1 MLAFLAV
8 LFIALTVYI
17 YIGGEQ
23 AEGFVASDKLNIPTN
38 VVKPTAAPGGA
49 AGPRPAQLPGP
60 LMAGPYE
67 QIARNTP
74 IPYQDPALLKTNRA
88 RVLQALEAVKGFLA
102 FEAQEI
108 QDSSD
113 PSIQLPLT
121 TARGDFATL
130 EDQARVLQR
139 NPGLQPDLTEAHIAE
154 IESNLAYLQRKVRL
168 IGMNRPFGDDAWDKL
183 AGGGPT
189 KRPEGFENPGV
200 GDAPGVDAAA
210 TQASPDDGSNPV
222 KSRAVASETELR
234 DFSQKLLAEITRLR
248 ASGTND
254 PITVARVG
262 NLNGMMTQVDDI
274 LAKLQ
279 SGAMLPEDV
288 PILSADIRTALPI
301 LGDPTQ
307 ALPQIVRR
315 FNLPPA
321 VASLLP
327 AGVASDP
334 EVGRQVTGLLDKYAE
349 DFLKGVSA
357 AVSFKVK
364 YTPER
369 ELEIAK
375 AKGVANGV
383 ANTGFPSAAELKAAA
398 SAPAFMPVDQ
408 GAASDTGLP
417 GIAALAGSESQP
429 GELLNPPRPNPSW
442 LPNPARFDWKKR
454 AKEIENQIRLRDL
467 NPSDFGVMRPG
478 SAVPTDFSWRGY
490 ARMICSRLQTT
501 TDPGLPETCG
511 CPPMDWKGWT
521 N

>member
-17 YIGGEQ
+17 YMGGEQ
-23 AEGFVASDKLNIPTN
+23 EGFADKPNMPTN
-38 VVKPTAAPGGA
+38 VVKPSPAPGGA
-49 AGPRPAQLPGP
+49 AGPRPAQLPGQ

-108 QDSSD
+108 QDNSD
-113 PSIQLPLT
+113 PAIQLPLT

-139 NPGLQPDLTEAHIAE
+139 NPGLQPDMTEAHIAE

-189 KRPEGFENPGV
+189 RRPEGFENPGE
-200 GDAPGVDAAA
+200 GDAAGVDA
-210 TQASPDDGSNPV
+210 TQTEGPV
-222 KSRAVASETELR
+222 GRAVASEAELR

-327 AGVASDP
+327 AGAASDP
-334 EVGRQVTGLLDKYAE
+334 EVGRQVGSLLDKYAA

-369 ELEIAK
+369 EVAIAEAEGK
-375 AKGVANGV
+375 SRARGVAS
-383 ANTGFPSAAELKAAA
+383 TGFPTAAELAAA
-398 SAPAFMPVDQ
+398 AGAPAFMPVDQ
-408 GAASDTGLP
+408 GAVSDAGAASID
-417 GIAALAGSESQP
+417 ALASQP
-429 GELLNPPRPNPSW
+429 GELINPPRPNPSW

-478 SAVPTDFSWRGY
+478 AAVPPDFSWRGY

>member
-8 LFIALTVYI
+8 LFIALAVYI
-17 YIGGEQ
+17 YMGGDQ
-23 AEGFVASDKLNIPTN
+23 PEGFVVADSKLNIPTN
-38 VVKPTAAPGGA
+38 VVKPTASPGGA

-189 KRPEGFENPGV
+189 RRPEGFENPGV

-210 TQASPDDGSNPV
+210 TQGPAD
-222 KSRAVASETELR
+222 RAVASEAELR

-334 EVGRQVTGLLDKYAE
+334 EVSRQVTGLLDKYAE

-375 AKGVANGV
+375 AKGDKGV
-383 ANTGFPSAAELKAAA
+383 ANTGFPTAAELKTIA

-417 GIAALAGSESQP
+417 GIAALAGSESH
-429 GELLNPPRPNPSW
+429 ELLNPPRPNPSW

-478 SAVPTDFSWRGY
+478 AAVPTDFSWRGY
-490 ARMICSRLQTT
+490 ARMICSRLQAT